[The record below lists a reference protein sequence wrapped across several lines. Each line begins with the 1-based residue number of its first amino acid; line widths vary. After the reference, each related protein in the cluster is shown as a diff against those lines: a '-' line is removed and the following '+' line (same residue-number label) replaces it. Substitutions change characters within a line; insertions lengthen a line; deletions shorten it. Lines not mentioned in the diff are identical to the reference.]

1 MMKGH
6 TTTILT
12 AIALV
17 ATLAVA
23 SYAFADWGRGWGG
36 HMGYGP
42 HHRGMM
48 GYGEGY
54 GPGPGEYGRGY
65 GPGPGEYGRGYGPG
79 RGYPGDALSEEQIEK
94 MEAQREAFFKDTEP
108 IRQKLYEKQMAL
120 RSELSKEAPDMN
132 AAKKLQGEVSDL
144 RAEFDQKRLDH
155 QLEMQKIV
163 PEAGRG
169 ALGQRGRGPRGGGYG
184 YGYGPGACWR

>member
-65 GPGPGEYGRGYGPG
+65 GPG

-120 RSELSKEAPDMN
+120 RSELAKEAPDMN
-132 AAKKLQGEVSDL
+132 AAKKLQGDVSDL

-169 ALGQRGRGPRGGGYG
+169 AMGQWGRGPRGGGYG